1 MPDKA
6 LHTHF
11 VCWKH
16 PMLDTFLFFILIT
29 QIIIFIYF
37 ILLNSTYTLFTFIAF
52 RDILKRKVHGSH
64 FRITQTLTTS
74 FYRPISMIVPAFN
87 EEGTIVSSIRSQLA
101 LHYPEFEII
110 IVNDG
115 STDQTAERLISAF
128 EFVEV
133 DKPVKLEVPHQPIRK
148 IYLSLLYP
156 NLILIDKENGGK
168 FDAINCGINVS
179 SFPIFCVVDADSL
192 LEYDSLVRAGS
203 LFSQDKEVIAVGG
216 TVRPLNGCEV
226 INGQVVNIAAP
237 KTAIELFQCVEY
249 ARGFLAGRS
258 AWNLFDALLIISG
271 AFGIF
276 RKDIVT
282 KIGGYRQSVG
292 EDMDLIVRM
301 HRYCIDYNI
310 SYKILSIPDPICW
323 TQIPHDWVSL
333 LKQRNRWH
341 RGLIDVLWH
350 NKVMLFNP
358 KYKNVGLFAMS
369 YFFFVEALG
378 PTVEMFGYLGIIF
391 FYLVGLVDRDIAL
404 LIFLFAFLWG
414 SYISLSSIILDNLLY
429 RRYSRLR
436 DLLKLAVFGFLE
448 SFGYRQI
455 ITVERFIATFQFWRK
470 GWGKIKRKEIHP

>member
-1 MPDKA
+1 MHSA
-6 LHTHF
+6 
-11 VCWKH
+11 CWKH
-16 PMLDTFLFFILIT
+16 PMLDTLLFCVLMT

-37 ILLNSTYTLFTFIAF
+37 LVLNSTYTLFTFIAL
-52 RDILKRKVHGSH
+52 RDILKRKSQGSH
-64 FRITQTLTTS
+64 FRLNQTLTTS

-87 EEGTIVSSIRSQLA
+87 EEETIVSSIRSQLA

-115 STDQTAERLISAF
+115 SQDQTIERLIGAF

-133 DKPVKLEVPHQPIRK
+133 DKPVKLEVPHKPIDT

-156 NLILIDKENGGK
+156 NLILINKENGGK

-179 SFPIFCVVDADSL
+179 SYPLFCVVDADSL

-226 INGQVVNIAAP
+226 INGQVVRIAAP
-237 KTAIELFQCVEY
+237 KTAIELFQSVEY
-249 ARGFLAGRS
+249 TRGFLAGRS
-258 AWNLFDALLIISG
+258 AWNLFEALLIISG

-282 KIGGYRQSVG
+282 KIGGYRHSVG

-301 HRYCIDYNI
+301 HRYCIDHNI

-323 TQIPHDWVSL
+323 TQVPHDWASL

-341 RGLIDVLWH
+341 RGLIDTLWH

-358 KYKNVGLFAMS
+358 KYKNIGMLAMS
-369 YFFFVEALG
+369 YFLFVEALG
-378 PTVEMFGYLGIIF
+378 PTIELFGYLGIIF
-391 FYLVGLVDRDIAL
+391 FYLIGLVDRDIAL

-414 SYISLSSIILDNLLY
+414 SYITLSSIILDNLLY
-429 RRYSRLR
+429 RRYAKLR
-436 DLLKLAVFGFLE
+436 DLLKIALFGFIE

-470 GWGKIKRKEIHP
+470 GWGKIKRKEITQ